1 MSDKVKSRL
10 MIAGAAF
17 CAALFLFSGAKVYV
31 KQEVFGAIGTAR
43 TGFLHAADNADHLLL
58 AVLVTVPHDNMHPSI

>member
-1 MSDKVKSRL
+1 
-10 MIAGAAF
+10 MICSILSLPIDRFAK
-17 CAALFLFSGAKVYV
+17 LIIPRKHKVYV